1 MKLMPASCAFA
12 MIRFEVASSVGPP
25 NIIVPKQIGDTLR
38 PLRPSWRYCM
48 GRVLSCCFG
57 RQHNRLTPSLR
68 AQRSNPEMRLRR
80 LSGLLRCARNDAV
93 GELLATLSA
102 VIAWLDRAIRYSE
115 RAVV

>member
-48 GRVLSCCFG
+48 GRVLAAFSG
-57 RQHNRLTPSLR
+57 DSIAVSLR
-68 AQRSNPEMRLRR
+68 HCERSEAVQRCVCGGK
-80 LSGLLRCARNDAV
+80 SGLLRCARNDDV
-93 GELLATLSA
+93 GGDACYALSC
-102 VIAWLDRAIRYSE
+102 
-115 RAVV
+115 